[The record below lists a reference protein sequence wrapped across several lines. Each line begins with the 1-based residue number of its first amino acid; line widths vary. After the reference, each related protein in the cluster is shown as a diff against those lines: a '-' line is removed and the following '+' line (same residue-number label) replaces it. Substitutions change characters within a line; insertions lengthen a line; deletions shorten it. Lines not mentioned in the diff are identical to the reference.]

1 MAILIDHAVEGSSMN
16 PVDDGERIALC
27 LPERI
32 AALSDEELRQE
43 YLSNTAEAGDP
54 LQDALAAELELRNI
68 DL

>member
-1 MAILIDHAVEGSSMN
+1 MN
-16 PVDDGERIALC
+16 PVDDGERLALC

-32 AALSDEELRQE
+32 AALSDEELRRE

-54 LQDALAAELELRNI
+54 LQDALAAELEVRNI

>member
-1 MAILIDHAVEGSSMN
+1 MI
-16 PVDDGERIALC
+16 PVDDAERLALC

-54 LQDALAAELELRNI
+54 LQDALAAELEVRNI

>member
-1 MAILIDHAVEGSSMN
+1 MSRA
-16 PVDDGERIALC
+16 DDAERLALC

-43 YLSNTAEAGDP
+43 YLSNTADAGDP
-54 LQDALAAELELRNI
+54 LQDALAAELEIRNI